1 MEVVKDPD
9 SSREERLTR
18 MVEQYQSSLLT
29 MCYAYLHERG
39 LAEDAV
45 QETFLKAYKALD
57 TFRGDSK
64 EKTWLT
70 SIAIN
75 ECRNVRRSAWF
86 KRMNR
91 SVTIEDVPNAAC
103 DRCDQDAADLAAAIQ
118 RLPDKLKEVVIL
130 YYYQEMTMQEIAKIV
145 GVTPSMVS
153 RRIKKAHAR
162 LHGMLGKEYLYG

>member
-1 MEVVKDPD
+1 MEVVKGPD
-9 SSREERLTR
+9 SNREERLTH

-29 MCYAYLHERG
+29 MCYAYLHERQ

-57 TFRGDSK
+57 SFRGECK

-75 ECRNVRRSAWF
+75 VCRNVRKSAWF
-86 KRMNR
+86 VRVNR
-91 SVTIEDVPNAAC
+91 SITPDDLQLAVWDHY
-103 DRCDQDAADLAAAIQ
+103 DQDSAELAAAIQ
-118 RLPDKLKEVVIL
+118 QLPAKLKEVILL
-130 YYYQEMTMQEIAKIV
+130 YYYQEMTMPEIAKIV

-153 RRIKKAHAR
+153 KRIKKAHAK
-162 LHGMLGKEYLYG
+162 LHGVLGKEFLYG